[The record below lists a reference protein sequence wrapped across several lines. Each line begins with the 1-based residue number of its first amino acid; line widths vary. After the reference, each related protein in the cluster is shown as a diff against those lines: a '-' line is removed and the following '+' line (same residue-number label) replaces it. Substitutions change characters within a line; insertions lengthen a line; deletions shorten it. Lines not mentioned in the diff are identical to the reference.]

1 MGALEDFFRFEN
13 AAQALPPSGTHKVE
27 DLYINFG
34 NFPLRL
40 YCLRISE
47 TLVVLFNCGKK
58 TADTAQGGKTSMSYL
73 EANIFAKRILDALR
87 EKDIYITNDQ
97 RAFRY
102 YDDSDEIIIKKT
114 NNMRSQVFQRIL
126 DSAPKDV
133 DIFVDWYANLV
144 VRINQLLR
152 ENNISKKELAEKM
165 DKKPSEI
172 SKWLS
177 GEHNFTL
184 RSLAKLSAELG

>member
-1 MGALEDFFRFEN
+1 MNTFTLEIFDDQGQVCTIYTVRWEEAERSETDKFFVKYENDSTLQRPMQELAKFISNKIGDEMGALEDFFRFEN

-47 TLVVLFNCGKK
+47 TLVVLFNGGEK
-58 TADTAQGGKTSMSYL
+58 TADTSQGGKTSIAFQ

-87 EKDIYITNDQ
+87 DKDIYITADQ

-102 YDDSDEIIIKKT
+102 YDGSDDIII
-114 NNMRSQVFQRIL
+114 
-126 DSAPKDV
+126 
-133 DIFVDWYANLV
+133 
-144 VRINQLLR
+144 
-152 ENNISKKELAEKM
+152 
-165 DKKPSEI
+165 
-172 SKWLS
+172 
-177 GEHNFTL
+177 
-184 RSLAKLSAELG
+184 